1 MPWRPHNL
9 TEHADATSANG
20 PPVSHVVTAERTQHV
35 FHRGLGLGEGPQVLV
50 ELWWRPGEKPQW
62 GVLGAGSGADMSVF
76 GGWLASHVVES
87 DGTQHV
93 FVDDGTDVHPYEL
106 WWRGPGP
113 DRAGD
118 LSKLVGQPA
127 LSGGPLASHV
137 FVAQGTQHVF
147 TTVSGDIDGVPVGG
161 HVCEFLWGGSEPVQV
176 VDLTMRAAG
185 APTPNS
191 GTQLA
196 SHVVEGPFTAERS
209 QHVFYLAGR
218 EIFELRWGA
227 DKVTTFRGL
236 IGSASGERGA
246 AAHAPATHVDPDG
259 TQHLFYAATD
269 GHLFELT
276 WKGDQDPVGREL
288 TAHSTGVGPAPN
300 ALTGPAS
307 HLFLAEGT
315 HHIYYVSNEQHIIE
329 MWWYPGEDPHHEDLT
344 VQTGAPL
351 AFPDRPVSHVF
362 VDIANQQSTQHVFY
376 TSIYALIIE
385 LWWQA

>member
-1 MPWRPHNL
+1 MPWHPHNL
-9 TEHADATSANG
+9 TEHGETPSVNG
-20 PPVSHVVTAERTQHV
+20 PAVSHVVTAERTQHV
-35 FHRGLGLGEGPQVLV
+35 FHRGLGYESQVLV

-62 GVLGAGSGADMSVF
+62 GVLGTGSGAEISVF

-93 FVDDGTDVHPYEL
+93 FVDDNADVHPYEL
-106 WWRGPGP
+106 WWRGTAP

-118 LSKLVGQPA
+118 LSKQAGQPM

-137 FVAQGTQHVF
+137 FVGEGTQHVF
-147 TTVSGDIDGVPVGG
+147 TTVSGEIDGVPVDG
-161 HVCEFLWGGSEPVQV
+161 HVCEFFWRGGEPARV
-176 VDLTMRAAG
+176 VDLTMRAGG
-185 APTPNS
+185 APTPNP

-196 SHVVEGPFTAERS
+196 SHVVEGPYTAERS

-218 EIFELRWGA
+218 EIFELSWGA
-227 DKVTTFRGL
+227 DAATTVRGL

-246 AAHAPATHVDPDG
+246 AAHPPASHVDPDG

-276 WKGDQDPVGREL
+276 WQGDQDPVGREL
-288 TAHSTGVGPAPN
+288 TAHSTGIGPVPN

-307 HLFLAEGT
+307 HLFPAEGT

-329 MWWYPGEDPHHEDLT
+329 MWWYPGQDPHHEDLT
-344 VQTGAPL
+344 AQTGAPP
-351 AFPDRPVSHVF
+351 AFSHRPASHVF
-362 VDIANQQSTQHVFY
+362 VDVTNQQATQHVFY
-376 TSIYALIIE
+376 TSTTAYLIE